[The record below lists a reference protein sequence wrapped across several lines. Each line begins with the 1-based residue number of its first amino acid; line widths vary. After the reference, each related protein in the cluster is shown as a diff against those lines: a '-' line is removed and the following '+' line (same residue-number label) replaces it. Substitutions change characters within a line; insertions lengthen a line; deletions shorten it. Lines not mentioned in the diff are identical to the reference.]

1 MPIAWGSIIA
11 VATQP
16 AAPAPSEAV
25 ALIALAVVLVAA
37 LLVVIALGALALVV
51 SRRRR
56 AARERSSAPPDEPPV
71 DAWAEA
77 GRRMPLEEG
86 PATEPGSD

>member
-11 VATQP
+11 TATQP
-16 AAPAPSEAV
+16 AAPAQSEAI
-25 ALIALAVVLVAA
+25 ALIALAVVLIAA

-56 AARERSSAPPDEPPV
+56 LARERACPPPDEPLL